1 MAITVK
7 EIKEDALIEIKVN
20 KNFYLMSKDALYTI
34 FLHLMENE
42 NEKQNIDN
50 LFKKKFEELES
61 FERAFYTITLLI
73 SEIEKQVQ
81 NNSDLYTEK
90 EIPEPGDPDYIE
102 PKQD

>member
-7 EIKEDALIEIKVN
+7 EIKDNALIDIKVN
-20 KNFYLMSKDALYTI
+20 KNFYLMSKDTLYTI
-34 FLHLMENE
+34 FKHLLNNESEKENL
-42 NEKQNIDN
+42 QNILTKDFN
-50 LFKKKFEELES
+50 QLS
-61 FERAFYTITLLI
+61 DFERAFYTVTLLV

-81 NNSDLYTEK
+81 ANSDLYTEK

>member
-7 EIKEDALIEIKVN
+7 EIKDSALIDIKVN
-20 KNFYLMSKDALYTI
+20 KNFYLMSKDTLYTI
-34 FLHLMENE
+34 FKHLLNNESEKENL
-42 NEKQNIDN
+42 QNILTKDFN
-50 LFKKKFEELES
+50 QLS
-61 FERAFYTITLLI
+61 DFERAFYTVTLLV

-81 NNSDLYTEK
+81 ANSDLYTEK